1 MISMKRFLTATGSGA
16 PPEMQDLTD
25 LRLNLATSGWLM
37 TAMYIV
43 GTPQKLVT
51 FSFSIVFIT
60 SLTSKRGSR
69 TTRAPTK
76 KGAFIAVVIP

>member
-1 MISMKRFLTATGSGA
+1 MKRFLTATGSGA

-25 LRLNLATSGWLM
+25 LRLNFETLGLLM

-51 FSFSIVFIT
+51 FSFSIVSIT
-60 SLTSKRGSR
+60 VLDIEPREEDDAWHR
-69 TTRAPTK
+69 RQN
-76 KGAFIAVVIP
+76 GAFMAVVIP

>member
-1 MISMKRFLTATGSGA
+1 MKRFLTATGSGA
-16 PPEMQDLTD
+16 PPEMQALTD
-25 LRLNLATSGWLM
+25 LRLNLATLGLLM

-60 SLTSKRGSR
+60 SSTSKRGRR
-69 TTRAPTK
+69 TTRAP
-76 KGAFIAVVIP
+76 A